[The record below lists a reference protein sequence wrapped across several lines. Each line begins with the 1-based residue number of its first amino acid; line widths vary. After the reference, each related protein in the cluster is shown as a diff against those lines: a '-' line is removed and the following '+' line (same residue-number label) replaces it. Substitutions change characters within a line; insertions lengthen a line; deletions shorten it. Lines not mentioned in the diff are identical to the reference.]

1 VNTVLTH
8 AAAASTAVL
17 AGVFLV
23 AGGLKLR
30 DFRVFTER
38 LADFELVPPALVV
51 PAAAAITLWEILVGV
66 AVLVRP
72 AVGGWLA
79 AGTLV
84 LFGGVVAIS
93 WLRGKRD
100 LSCAC
105 FGQTRESRLGWHV
118 VVRDVGLA
126 LLALPTSAFTAGV
139 SVGEVVVG
147 ATALL
152 LYLLVLA
159 VLTEGL
165 RTAET
170 LRAQREV
177 LALPIAEEP

>member
-1 VNTVLTH
+1 VGTVLTH

-17 AGVFLV
+17 AGVFLL
-23 AGGLKLR
+23 AGAMKLR
-30 DFRVFTER
+30 DFRVFAER
-38 LADFELVPPALVV
+38 LADFELLPAAFVV
-51 PAAAAITLWEILVGV
+51 PGAAAIALWELLVGG

-72 AVGGWLA
+72 AVGAWLA
-79 AGTLV
+79 AATLV
-84 LFGGVVAIS
+84 VFASIVAVS

-118 VVRDVGLA
+118 VVRDVGVA
-126 LLALPTSAFTAGV
+126 LLAFPTSAFTVEV
-139 SVGEVVVG
+139 SPGEVVVG

-152 LYLLVLA
+152 MYLLVLS
-159 VLTEGL
+159 VLTDGL